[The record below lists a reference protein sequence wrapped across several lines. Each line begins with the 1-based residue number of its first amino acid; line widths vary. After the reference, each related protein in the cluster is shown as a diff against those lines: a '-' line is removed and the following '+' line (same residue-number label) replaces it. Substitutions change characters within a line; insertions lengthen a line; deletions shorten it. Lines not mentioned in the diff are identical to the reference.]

1 MYYCMADIKSSRL
14 EGPQSHTWYL
24 SFFSTGTISAQFFS
38 TRKSQQNRFV
48 NKNVTRKNF
57 QILTLFVFLEPN
69 PYLIFV
75 TGTTGISASV
85 KFSNDALILLMYW
98 CCRFTKFFSAKK
110 GPVYYRSTLNFL
122 VSLMSVKFTLWIN
135 MYVLSHEY
143 DFDDDGIWWDTCFN

>member
-1 MYYCMADIKSSRL
+1 MLFVSWDEHWLNNTMIFCISNSVARFSINSAQFGSDIFAFHL
-14 EGPQSHTWYL
+14 LQTYL
-24 SFFSTGTISAQFFS
+24 IFVFFSPLVQFSAQFFS

-85 KFSNDALILLMYW
+85 KFSNDALILLMY
-98 CCRFTKFFSAKK
+98 
-110 GPVYYRSTLNFL
+110 
-122 VSLMSVKFTLWIN
+122 
-135 MYVLSHEY
+135 
-143 DFDDDGIWWDTCFN
+143 